1 MAGFQGEGAGA
12 IDPETQRFLE
22 VESQK
27 ARYHANVHMFTGE
40 LRKTMSGI
48 YLLLLGMVLKYG
60 TDPQLPSVFTF
71 IFIVVV
77 EF

>member
-48 YLLLLGMVLKYG
+48 YLLLLGMALKYG
-60 TDPQLPSVFTF
+60 TDQQLSVFTF